1 MASDPELE
9 IVLWGAT
16 GTFWRDKQDSCRFE
30 HEATKETEREK
41 RPHPN
46 PLPRAGEGTNIE
58 TADER

>member
-16 GTFWRDKQDSCRFE
+16 GTYWRDKQDSCRFE

-46 PLPRAGEGTNIE
+46 PLPRG
-58 TADER
+58 